1 MGGFNGCVNMT
12 IVRWDP
18 LRNVA
23 NLQDRINRMFNE
35 AFTTSKGF
43 EDEVS
48 MSSRRPAVDIFDTEN
63 AILIKAELPGIK
75 KDDVS
80 VDVKNNVL
88 TIKGARS
95 FDKEIKEENY
105 YRKERSF
112 GKFQRSF
119 TLPEAIDPAAIK
131 ANFKNGVLEIK
142 VPKPEGKMPKQIS
155 INVE

>member
-1 MGGFNGCVNMT
+1 MS

-23 NLQDRINRMFNE
+23 SLQDRINRLFNE
-35 AFTTSKGF
+35 AFSSSKGF

-48 MSSRRPAVDIFDTEN
+48 MSAWRPAVDIYDTDN
-63 AILIKAELPGIK
+63 ALVIKVELPGIE

-80 VDVKNNVL
+80 VDVKGNVL
-88 TIKGARS
+88 TIKGERS

-105 YRKERSF
+105 YRKERSI

-119 TLPEAIDPAAIK
+119 TLPEAVNPEAIK
-131 ANFKNGVLEIK
+131 ANFKNGVLEIE
-142 VPKPEGKMPKQIS
+142 VPKPEEKKPKQIS

>member
-1 MGGFNGCVNMT
+1 MT

-23 NLQDRINRMFNE
+23 TLQDRINRMFNE
-35 AFTTSKGF
+35 AFAGSTDF
-43 EDEVS
+43 EDEVG
-48 MSSRRPAVDIFDTEN
+48 MSAWRPAVDIFDTDN
-63 AILIKAELPGIK
+63 AIVIKAELPGIK

-80 VDVKNNVL
+80 IDVKGNVL
-88 TIKGARS
+88 IIKGERF
-95 FDKEIKEENY
+95 FDKETKEENY

-119 TLPEAIDPAAIK
+119 TLPDAVNPEAIK
-131 ANFKNGVLEIK
+131 ANFKNGVLEIE
-142 VPKPEGKMPKQIS
+142 VPKPEEKKPKQIS

>member
-1 MGGFNGCVNMT
+1 MT

-23 NLQDRINRMFNE
+23 TLQDRINRIFNE
-35 AFTTSKGF
+35 AFADSKDF

-48 MSSRRPAVDIFDTEN
+48 MSAWRPVVDIFDTNN
-63 AILIKAELPGIK
+63 AIVIKAELPGIK

-80 VDVKNNVL
+80 VDVKDNVL
-88 TIKGARS
+88 TIKGERS
-95 FDKEIKEENY
+95 LSKEIKEENY

-119 TLPEAIDPAAIK
+119 TLPEAIEPAGIK
-131 ANFKNGVLEIK
+131 ANFKNGVLEIE
-142 VPKPEGKMPKQIS
+142 VPKAEEKKPKQIS

>member
-1 MGGFNGCVNMT
+1 MT

-23 NLQDRINRMFNE
+23 TLQDRINRIFNE
-35 AFTTSKGF
+35 AFADSKDF

-48 MSSRRPAVDIFDTEN
+48 MSAWRPVVDIFDTNN
-63 AILIKAELPGIK
+63 AIVIKAELPGIK

-80 VDVKNNVL
+80 VDVKDNVL
-88 TIKGARS
+88 TIKGERS
-95 FDKEIKEENY
+95 FSKEIKEEDY

-119 TLPEAIDPAAIK
+119 TLPEAIEPAGIK
-131 ANFKNGVLEIK
+131 ANFKNGVLEIE
-142 VPKPEGKMPKQIS
+142 VPKAEEKKPKQIS

>member
-1 MGGFNGCVNMT
+1 
-12 IVRWDP
+12 

-23 NLQDRINRMFNE
+23 TLQDRINHIFNE
-35 AFTTSKGF
+35 AFAGSKDF

-48 MSSRRPAVDIFDTEN
+48 MSAWRPVVDIFDTDN
-63 AILIKAELPGIK
+63 AIVIKAELPGIK

-80 VDVKNNVL
+80 VDVKDNVL
-88 TIKGARS
+88 TIKGERS
-95 FDKEIKEENY
+95 LTKKIKEENY

-119 TLPEAIDPAAIK
+119 TLPEAIDSARIK
-131 ANFKNGVLEIK
+131 ANFKNGVLEIE
-142 VPKPEGKMPKQIS
+142 VPKAEEKKPKQIS

>member
-1 MGGFNGCVNMT
+1 MT

-23 NLQDRINRMFNE
+23 TLQDRINRMFNE
-35 AFTTSKGF
+35 AFASSKDF

-48 MSSRRPAVDIFDTEN
+48 MSAWRPAVDIFDTDN
-63 AILIKAELPGIK
+63 AIVIKAELPGIK
-75 KDDVS
+75 KDNVS
-80 VDVKNNVL
+80 IDVKGNVL
-88 TIKGARS
+88 TIKGERS

-119 TLPEAIDPAAIK
+119 TLPEAIKPEAIK
-131 ANFKNGVLEIK
+131 ANFKNGVLEIE
-142 VPKPEGKMPKQIS
+142 VPKPEEKKPKQIS

>member
-1 MGGFNGCVNMT
+1 MT
-12 IVRWDP
+12 IVRWAP

-23 NLQDRINRMFNE
+23 TLQDRINRIFNE
-35 AFTTSKGF
+35 AFADSKDF

-48 MSSRRPAVDIFDTEN
+48 MSAWRPVVDIFDTNN
-63 AILIKAELPGIK
+63 AIVIKAELPGIK

-80 VDVKNNVL
+80 VDVKDNVL
-88 TIKGARS
+88 TIKGERS
-95 FDKEIKEENY
+95 FSKEIKEENY

-119 TLPEAIDPAAIK
+119 TLPEAIEPAGIK
-131 ANFKNGVLEIK
+131 ANFKNGVLEIE
-142 VPKPEGKMPKQIS
+142 VPKAEEKKPKQIS

>member
-1 MGGFNGCVNMT
+1 MT

-23 NLQDRINRMFNE
+23 TLQDRINRMFNE
-35 AFTTSKGF
+35 AFASSKDF

-48 MSSRRPAVDIFDTEN
+48 MSAWRPAVDIFDTDN
-63 AILIKAELPGIK
+63 AIVIKAELPGIK
-75 KDDVS
+75 KDNVS
-80 VDVKNNVL
+80 IDVKGNVL
-88 TIKGARS
+88 TIKGERS

-119 TLPEAIDPAAIK
+119 TLPEAVNPEAIK
-131 ANFKNGVLEIK
+131 ANFKNGVLEIE
-142 VPKPEGKMPKQIS
+142 VPKPEEKKPKQIS

>member
-1 MGGFNGCVNMT
+1 MS

-23 NLQDRINRMFNE
+23 VLQDRINRMFNE
-35 AFTTSKGF
+35 AFGSSKDF

-48 MSSRRPAVDIFDTEN
+48 MSAWRPATDIYDTDN
-63 AILIKAELPGIK
+63 ALVIKTEIPGIE

-80 VDVKNNVL
+80 IEVKGNVL
-88 TIKGARS
+88 TIKGERS

-119 TLPEAIDPAAIK
+119 ALPEAVNPEVIK

-142 VPKPEGKMPKQIS
+142 VPKTEEKKPKQIS

>member
-1 MGGFNGCVNMT
+1 MT

-23 NLQDRINRMFNE
+23 TLQDRINRMFNE
-35 AFTTSKGF
+35 AFADSTDF
-43 EDEVS
+43 EDEVG
-48 MSSRRPAVDIFDTEN
+48 MSVWRPAVDIFDTDN
-63 AILIKAELPGIK
+63 AMVIKVELPGIK

-80 VDVKNNVL
+80 IDVKGDVL
-88 TIKGARS
+88 IIKGERF
-95 FDKEIKEENY
+95 FDKETKEENY

-119 TLPEAIDPAAIK
+119 TLPEAVNPEAIK
-131 ANFKNGVLEIK
+131 ANFKNGVLEIEVTK
-142 VPKPEGKMPKQIS
+142 PEKKKPKPIS

>member
-1 MGGFNGCVNMT
+1 MS

-23 NLQDRINRMFNE
+23 VLQDRINRMFNE
-35 AFTTSKGF
+35 AFGSSKDF

-48 MSSRRPAVDIFDTEN
+48 MSAWRPATDIYDTDN
-63 AILIKAELPGIK
+63 ALVIKTELPGIG

-80 VDVKNNVL
+80 IDVKGNVL
-88 TIKGARS
+88 TIKGERS

-112 GKFQRSF
+112 GKFQRSVA
-119 TLPEAIDPAAIK
+119 LPEAVNPEVIK
-131 ANFKNGVLEIK
+131 ANFKNRVLEIK
-142 VPKPEGKMPKQIS
+142 VPKTEEKKPKQIS

>member
-1 MGGFNGCVNMT
+1 MS

-23 NLQDRINRMFNE
+23 VLQDRINRMFNE
-35 AFTTSKGF
+35 AFGSSKDF

-48 MSSRRPAVDIFDTEN
+48 MSAWRPATDIYDTDN
-63 AILIKAELPGIK
+63 ALVIKTELPGIG

-80 VDVKNNVL
+80 IDVKGNVL
-88 TIKGARS
+88 TIKGERS

-119 TLPEAIDPAAIK
+119 ALPEAVNPEVIK

-142 VPKPEGKMPKQIS
+142 VPKTEEKKPKQIS